1 MKFVIALVLSLLS
14 LAAAARSPEWQMVQS
29 PNWQMAQSN
38 DWQMIV
44 SRDLRFQVSM
54 PAPVEQ
60 TTSPEKETG
69 HAGARVAWAA
79 KLDQEMFD
87 FDFVDYDAG
96 YFTAGGRDAKVMA
109 RELGRGEAERAFPRP
124 QFKFVLDRHVMHQG
138 WDGYALDIEDANGA
152 AVMMRT
158 FIVRDRLYRLLVT
171 HKGDAKTKTAAQRFI
186 DSLKFAETRQ
196 QP

>member
-1 MKFVIALVLSLLS
+1 MKFVIVFALSFLSFVVS
-14 LAAAARSPEWQMVQS
+14 
-29 PNWQMAQSN
+29 AQSQ
-38 DWQMIV
+38 DWKLVV

-87 FDFVDYDAG
+87 FDYVDYDPG
-96 YFTAGGRDAKVMA
+96 YFAAGARDTKVMV

-124 QFKFVLDRHVMHQG
+124 PFKYVLDQHVMQQG
-138 WDGYALDIEDANGA
+138 WDGYALDIEDAKGA

-158 FIVRDRLYRLLVT
+158 FIVRDRLYRLLVS
-171 HKGDAKTKTAAQRFI
+171 HRGDAITKAAAQRFI

-196 QP
+196 

>member
-1 MKFVIALVLSLLS
+1 MKLVIAFALSLLA
-14 LAAAARSPEWQMVQS
+14 LAAAAQAHEWQMV
-29 PNWQMAQSN
+29 
-38 DWQMIV
+38 V

-87 FDFVDYDAG
+87 FDFVDYNPG
-96 YFTAGGRDAKVMA
+96 YFTAGGRDAKVMV
-109 RELGRGEAERAFPRP
+109 RELGRGEAERAFPRER
-124 QFKFVLDRHVMHQG
+124 FKYVLDQHIALQG
-138 WDGYALDIEDANGA
+138 WDGYALDIEDAGGA

-171 HKGDAKTKTAAQRFI
+171 HKGDARTRAAAQRFI
-186 DSLKFAETRQ
+186 DSINFAETRQ
-196 QP
+196 P